1 MNPLNHTPW
10 KEIFFKLFLIPLLVF
25 QLTSCDLFESTT
37 VSSKEIKKASSWTK
51 KDQAPSFPECESLE
65 KEDQLD
71 CFQTIISEQLLMSI
85 FDANFVATF
94 PLDENIILTLKVDK
108 KGVIS
113 LLEAEIPNSVL
124 EALPDLETTLNDAVA
139 NLPQAL
145 PATKTN
151 VGVYVD
157 TQFTLPIQIRAQPVE

>member
-1 MNPLNHTPW
+1 M
-10 KEIFFKLFLIPLLVF
+10 
-25 QLTSCDLFESTT
+25 TSCDLFESTT

-71 CFQTIISEQLLMSI
+71 CFQNIISEQLLMSI